1 MSHRFCFLNMTTLDG
16 FYKVTATERD
26 ESNVVVRLRLDAAH
40 PIYEGHF
47 PGQPVAPGAALTQ
60 MVVDEAIRIIGG
72 KLTFA
77 GARQIKFLS
86 VTDPNKVEELELR
99 YTFVERDGSMHF
111 TCTGI
116 NGETIFLKMNGEL
129 L

>member
-1 MSHRFCFLNMTTLDG
+1 MSTLYG

-60 MVVDEAIRIIGG
+60 MVVDEAMRIIGG

-86 VTDPNKVEELELR
+86 VTDPNLASELELR
-99 YTFVERDGSMHF
+99 YVFSERDGAKHF
-111 TCTGI
+111 TCTGL
-116 NGETIFLKMNGEL
+116 NGETVFLKMNGEFR
-129 L
+129 